1 MNVVD
6 FSEHK
11 EYKQKNNKI
20 KNDKKIGQ
28 NRFISSSVESRH
40 KHVMREYAEH
50 QIYVRCGV

>member
-1 MNVVD
+1 MLLISLNT
-6 FSEHK
+6 K
-11 EYKQKNNKI
+11 NKQKNNKI

-40 KHVMREYAEH
+40 IHAMREYAEH